1 MQTFA
6 VPAPPVPSGPDAW
19 ALFLDFDGTLTE
31 IADAPH
37 LVDVDQRLPMLLSR
51 LQEKL
56 GGALA
61 LVSGRPL
68 AKLDDLTGIAFS
80 GAGVHGLELRR
91 PGERE
96 ASRAASLETERVK
109 PALQALVQG
118 QKGLFLEEKSAAL
131 ALHYRAV
138 PEAGSHLLD
147 AVNQV
152 IADFPELGLVRG
164 KMVIEVKP
172 KAANKGTAIRSF
184 MAEAPFAG
192 RTPVFAGD
200 DVTDEDG
207 FRAVNEM
214 AGLSVKVGE
223 GESAAT
229 HRLAGVAD
237 VLAWLGAIDAAI

>member
-6 VPAPPVPSGPDAW
+6 VPAPPVPAEAGDW

-37 LVDVDQRLPMLLSR
+37 LVDVDARLPGLLSS

-68 AKLDDLTGIAFS
+68 AELDDLTGIAFS

-91 PGERE
+91 PGETE
-96 ASRAASLETERVK
+96 AERALSLETDRVK

-138 PEAGSHLLD
+138 PEAGSELFA
-147 AVNQV
+147 AVNEV
-152 IADFPELGLVRG
+152 IADFPELGLIRG

-184 MAEAPFAG
+184 MAEKPFAG
-192 RTPVFAGD
+192 RIPVFAGD

-207 FRAVNEM
+207 FRAVNDL
-214 AGLSVKVGE
+214 AGVSVKVGE
-223 GESAAT
+223 GESVAT
-229 HRLAGVAD
+229 HRLGGVGA
-237 VLAWLGAIDAAI
+237 VLDWLGAIDDAL